1 MKLSHVYYKLPIY
14 VLHTN
19 VKDKDKLENRQ
30 EAVLKIKCCNCQATY
45 IGETGRNL
53 STQP

>member
-19 VKDKDKLENRQ
+19 VKDKDKPENRQ
-30 EAVLKIKCCNCQATY
+30 EAVLKIKCYDCQATY